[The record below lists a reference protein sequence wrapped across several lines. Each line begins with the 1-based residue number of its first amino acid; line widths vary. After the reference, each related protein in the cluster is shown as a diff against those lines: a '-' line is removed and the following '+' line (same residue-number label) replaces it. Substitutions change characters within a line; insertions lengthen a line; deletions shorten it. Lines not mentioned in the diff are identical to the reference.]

1 MTTYMQRNYKTM
13 LRNATLW
20 VFAFTVVSYGVYRF
34 YPYMRGVEL
43 SVNNIHT
50 GDTVTT
56 PTLTLSGTAPRAHTL
71 EINNSPISI
80 DKQGNF
86 SEPILLPDGYNIVT
100 VSAEDAFGK
109 SSELVYHIVV
119 KDAVKS
125 SVGFAG
131 KEKTFTIL
139 D

>member
-1 MTTYMQRNYKTM
+1 MQRNYKTM
-13 LRNATLW
+13 IRNTAMCL
-20 VFAFTVVSYGVYRF
+20 FAFTIISYGIYRF

-43 SVNNIHT
+43 SVNNIHA
-50 GDTVTT
+50 GDTITT
-56 PTLTLSGTAPRAHTL
+56 PTLTLTGTAARAHTL
-71 EINNSPISI
+71 EINNQPINI

-100 VSAEDAFGK
+100 VAARDAFGK
-109 SSELVYHIVV
+109 TSTEVYHIVV
-119 KDAVKS
+119 RDAAKS
-125 SVGFAG
+125 TVGFTD